1 MRGNLFD
8 IDSELKIVGVV
19 LRDIDV
25 GFSATFFCEFFL
37 ITVVDSLF
45 TQVRGQACFAVNV
58 ILRALQSF
66 GTPYRALPF
75 GGLDDQDR
83 LFLP

>member
-8 IDSELKIVGVV
+8 IDSELRIVGVI

-37 ITVVDSLF
+37 ITVVDSLL
-45 TQVRGQACFAVNV
+45 TQVRGQACLTIN
-58 ILRALQSF
+58 ILLRALQSF

-75 GGLDDQDR
+75 GGPDDQGPP
-83 LFLP
+83 FLP